1 MKHAIESV
9 LLGQQGATAA
19 LAEAQR
25 KIDRLFRPRRS
36 AVGDTSSR

>member
-9 LLGQQGATAA
+9 LLGRQPAAPA

-25 KIDRLFRPRRS
+25 RIDRLFRPRR
-36 AVGDTSSR
+36 AGTGDR